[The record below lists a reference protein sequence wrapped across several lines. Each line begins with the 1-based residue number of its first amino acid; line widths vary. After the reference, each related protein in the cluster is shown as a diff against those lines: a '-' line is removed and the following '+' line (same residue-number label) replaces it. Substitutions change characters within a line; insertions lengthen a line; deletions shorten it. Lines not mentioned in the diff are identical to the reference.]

1 MKSEDAWVLM
11 HLMCPAHEKKMS
23 FAFQEELKVT
33 GAQVF
38 VNPYEEVDE
47 MVSQNWYMYYI

>member
-1 MKSEDAWVLM
+1 MTFSML
-11 HLMCPAHEKKMS
+11 L
-23 FAFQEELKVT
+23 QEELKVT

-47 MVSQNWYMYYI
+47 MVSAH